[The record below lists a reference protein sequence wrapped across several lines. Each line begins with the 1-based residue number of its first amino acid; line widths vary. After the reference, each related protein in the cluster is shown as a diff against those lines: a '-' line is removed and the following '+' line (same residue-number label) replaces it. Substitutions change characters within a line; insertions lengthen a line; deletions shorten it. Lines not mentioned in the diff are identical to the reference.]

1 MSIWSMP
8 SDASASRMALIMVC
22 GAAMQPAWPAPLTP
36 RGLTVVG
43 CWASVT
49 SVTGARH
56 RVVHQ
61 RAAQQLAGSLG
72 ADCAFEQPVPDTPGR
87 STHDRIRREDRGSY
101 RWWPGLDDP
110 DQMFY
115 ENYSCGSERNYTGYC
130 NAEVDKLM
138 DQQSAETDVDKRR
151 QIVW

>member
-1 MSIWSMP
+1 RESPTPTATGPSRFDRPRAGDRGLRALGVAGMSIWSMP

-49 SVTGARH
+49 SVTGAWH

-101 RWWPGLDDP
+101 RWWSGLDDP

-115 ENYSCGSERNYTGYC
+115 ENY
-130 NAEVDKLM
+130 
-138 DQQSAETDVDKRR
+138 
-151 QIVW
+151 